1 VTNVSR
7 LVDAVQRAA
16 EDAVTQRGASW
27 IMAVVTVVNGDGTL
41 DISTATGPMQFVRRL
56 RHVSVSAGDKVMVAT
71 NADGNWLVV
80 GAIAP

>member
-1 VTNVSR
+1 MSTGRR

-27 IMAVVTVVNGDGTL
+27 IMAVIGAVNGDGTV
-41 DISTATGPMQFVRRL
+41 DMYTATGPVWGVRRL
-56 RHVSVSAGDKVMVAT
+56 RHVSVSVGDHVMVAT

-80 GAIAP
+80 GATAP